1 MIYLFLLDSIL
12 GAAESYIE
20 GCFQSKPEIVYAYD
34 TFQYNDRPN
43 LTEEFRS
50 MVDRKRERQK
60 EQFPLDLET
69 AKQAGV
75 HMAQEI
81 LHQV

>member
-1 MIYLFLLDSIL
+1 
-12 GAAESYIE
+12 
-20 GCFQSKPEIVYAYD
+20 
-34 TFQYNDRPN
+34 
-43 LTEEFRS
+43 